1 MRRFSIIAL
10 ALGATPS
17 LAAPNAPA
25 TFKHEISEL
34 AALDEAGIGF
44 SASMTGS
51 QFLPDPGSDEQGMLV
66 LGQRPPARSAALTK
80 LVAAGADA
88 VPALLACLDD
98 TTPTKLPAMRAMEWM
113 ETSDEYD
120 YNRRTTPA
128 PVGVNRQGD
137 PLNPVD
143 HVVTVG
149 ELCFVALGQIVD
161 RSFAAVR
168 YQPTGGLI
176 VSSPTSPPLRA
187 AIRAEWAGLTRDT
200 LRASL
205 VRDFTEPDYPERKL
219 GAMQRLAFY
228 FPETLAP
235 LWNAELATPTYDV
248 FAISTFV
255 RGLYGLDKATRARDF
270 AAFVKQHGAAASDGI
285 EQALFEDLSG
295 QEAYEQHRVSPA
307 TSGSNYRAREC
318 LIELYLLPRAVTS
331 TDKPYPA
338 FTAQTDRERLVAAHA
353 RLVH

>member
-1 MRRFSIIAL
+1 MRRLPTL
-10 ALGATPS
+10 ALTLLAGPA
-17 LAAPNAPA
+17 LAAPA
-25 TFKHEISEL
+25 TVKQQIGQL

-44 SASMTGS
+44 SPSMTGM
-51 QFLPDPGSDEQGMLV
+51 QFLPDPGSDEQGMLL
-66 LGQRPPARSAALTK
+66 LGQPAPARSAVLTK

-88 VPALLACLDD
+88 VPALIACLDD
-98 TTPTKLPAMRAMEWM
+98 TTPTKLPPMRAMAWM

-120 YNRRTTPA
+120 YNRRTTHAPA
-128 PVGVNRQGD
+128 GVNRQGD
-137 PLNPVD
+137 PLSPVD
-143 HVVTVG
+143 HTVTVG

-168 YQPTGGLI
+168 YQPTGGLVI
-176 VSSPTSPPLRA
+176 NSPTSPPLRA
-187 AIRAEWAGLTRDT
+187 AIRTEWAGLTRDT

-235 LWNAELATPTYDV
+235 LWKTELATPTYDV
-248 FAISTFV
+248 FAIEAFV

-270 AAFVKQHGAAASDGI
+270 AAYVKQHGAAAADGI
-285 EQALFEDLSG
+285 EQELFEDLGG
-295 QEAYEQHRVSPA
+295 QEAYEQHRVSPP

-318 LIELYLLPRAVTS
+318 LIELYKLPPTVTS
-331 TDKPYPA
+331 KDKPYAA
-338 FTAQTDRERLVAAHA
+338 FSAQTDRERLVAAHA